1 MQVVKGPGGLYWTV
15 QDGEGNVIN
24 DATYATKE
32 DAEAAMAKPS
42 APAAASEEDADV
54 KIANAALVSVANE

>member
-24 DATYATKE
+24 DATYDTKE

-54 KIANAALVSVANE
+54 

>member
-42 APAAASEEDADV
+42 AKKAAESKEDADV
-54 KIANAALVSVANE
+54 

>member
-15 QDGEGNVIN
+15 QVGEGNVIN

-42 APAAASEEDADV
+42 AAAAASEEDADV
-54 KIANAALVSVANE
+54 